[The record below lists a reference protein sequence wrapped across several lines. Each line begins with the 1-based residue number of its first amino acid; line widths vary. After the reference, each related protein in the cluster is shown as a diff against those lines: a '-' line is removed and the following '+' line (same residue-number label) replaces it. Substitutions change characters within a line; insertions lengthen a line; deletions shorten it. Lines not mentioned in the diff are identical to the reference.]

1 MDQNADR
8 QCSEN
13 YRDEVDFL
21 PANKHESFLYI
32 DYIPFGVPTQACPK
46 YPKQGHYFCNKK

>member
-1 MDQNADR
+1 MDQNAYR

-21 PANKHESFLYI
+21 PANKHESFL
-32 DYIPFGVPTQACPK
+32 
-46 YPKQGHYFCNKK
+46 